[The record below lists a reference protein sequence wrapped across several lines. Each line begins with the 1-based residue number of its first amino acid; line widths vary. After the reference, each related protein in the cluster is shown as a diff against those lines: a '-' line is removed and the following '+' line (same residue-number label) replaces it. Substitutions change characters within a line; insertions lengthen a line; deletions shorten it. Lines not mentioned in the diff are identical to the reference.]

1 MCDSELR
8 NTLTLTPVQDFSCAC
23 CAPAAPSPST
33 DAPETVP
40 EQTRPEAQTLDVGV
54 DGLSCSSCVRKVET
68 ALSALDGVESSSIE
82 LVPGGTSRLRVSGT
96 AGLSAVR
103 DAVAS
108 TGYHLSER

>member
-8 NTLTLTPVQDFSCAC
+8 NTLTLTPVQDSSCAC

-33 DAPETVP
+33 DALEAAP
-40 EQTRPEAQTLDVGV
+40 EQFRQETQTLDVGV
-54 DGLSCSSCVRKVET
+54 DGLSCGSCVRKVET
-68 ALSALDGVESSSIE
+68 ALSAVQ
-82 LVPGGTSRLRVSGT
+82 
-96 AGLSAVR
+96 

>member
-8 NTLTLTPVQDFSCAC
+8 NNLTLTPVQDSSCAC
-23 CAPAAPSPST
+23 CAPAPSPST
-33 DAPETVP
+33 DALEAAP
-40 EQTRPEAQTLDVGV
+40 EQSRQQAQTLDVGV
-54 DGLSCSSCVRKVET
+54 DGLSCGSCVRKVET
-68 ALSALDGVESSSIE
+68 ALSAVEGVESSSIE

>member
-8 NTLTLTPVQDFSCAC
+8 NELTLTPVQESSCSC

-33 DAPETVP
+33 DALETAP
-40 EQTRPEAQTLDVGV
+40 EQSQPAAQTLDVGV
-54 DGLSCSSCVRKVET
+54 DGLSCGSCVRKVET
-68 ALSALDGVESSSIE
+68 ALSTVDGVESSSVE

-103 DAVAS
+103 DALAS
-108 TGYHLSER
+108 TGFHLSER